1 MTPLHTRARE
11 LALAGIPVFPVGAD
25 KRPVTAHGFLD
36 RTTDLTQIDTWWSQ
50 AGYNLAIVPA
60 DQSVSVFDIDGPEGA
75 RNWSDL
81 CGQNGTPDETKMVG
95 TPSGGWHLYFK
106 GALPKSE
113 GRVAKKIDVRSEDS
127 YVLVPP
133 SVGANGKP
141 YYDAT
146 IGTEPAPLLPWQIA
160 RAQVSKRE
168 KKMALEGVE
177 LDREP
182 DVDRGVEKIRLHK
195 KNHGEPVEGQS
206 SDGLTLSLANWL
218 ADGPLSDTMIVEL
231 LSRYWSPNFDIEWLE
246 LKVSNAD
253 RYRTNDRAIERV
265 QTGSEVFAHV
275 TIPKG
280 RFHRWTASDLINM
293 PPVAFWDKDK
303 MFPKVDTD
311 GTVGVL
317 YGPSG
322 HHKTNVLLA
331 KLFGI
336 NDCRIAY
343 ALGEGRP
350 GFGQRLG
357 AHCRVRGINPDDMDE
372 RWCFSTVPLV
382 GQENDLA
389 AFQEFLKQQEFR
401 PNIIILDTWR
411 TATAGLDDD
420 TRTAALLTAN
430 GAVGQLAAEYAA
442 TIVIVGH
449 TGKDD
454 SRGMNG
460 TKAYHD
466 NVDFKLRCLANK
478 DTRADAVEI
487 KCEKMRDGS
496 SGHSSFYEIAHVGGV
511 PVPQAISAAAYD
523 VLVGS
528 DKVFTEDK
536 VRGALLGLQAHDK
549 EHAVSSTVLVRS
561 LCPIGR
567 GQDIEDWERSVAR
580 MTRKLERLAPE
591 LPQCQDS
598 LWFSASRP

>member
-1 MTPLHTRARE
+1 M
-11 LALAGIPVFPVGAD
+11 GQD

-36 RTTDLTQIDTWWSQ
+36 RTTDLSQIDAWFT
-50 AGYNLAIVPA
+50 GTDFNLAIVPA
-60 DQSVSVFDIDGPEGA
+60 DQGISVFDIDGSEGA

-81 CGQNGTPDETKMVG
+81 CGQHGTPDETKMVG
-95 TPSGGWHLYFK
+95 TPSSGWHLYFK
-106 GALPKSE
+106 GTLPKSE

-182 DVDRGVEKIRLHK
+182 DVDRAVEKIRLHK

-231 LSRYWSPNFDIEWLE
+231 LSRYWSPNFDLEWLE

-253 RYRTNDRAIERV
+253 RYRTNDRAVERV
-265 QTGSEVFAHV
+265 QTGSEVFGHV
-275 TIPKG
+275 AIPKG
-280 RFHRWTASDLINM
+280 RFHARRPSELMAFKPIE
-293 PPVAFWDKDK
+293 FWDKEK
-303 MFPKVDTD
+303 MFPKVPT
-311 GTVGVL
+311 GAVGIM
-317 YGPSG
+317 YGDSG
-322 HHKTNVLLA
+322 HHKTNTLLT
-331 KLFGI
+331 KLFDIMEG
-336 NDCRIAY
+336 DCNVVY
-343 ALGEGRP
+343 AAGEGSY
-350 GFGQRLG
+350 GIGQRLRS
-357 AHCRVRGINPDDMDE
+357 HLCVRGHDQEKNIEQRFRALSIPIATDAADLSAFVDALDNVECYRPDVLI
-372 RWCFSTVPLV
+372 F
-382 GQENDLA
+382 
-389 AFQEFLKQQEFR
+389 
-401 PNIIILDTWR
+401 DTL
-411 TATAGLDDD
+411 ATALAGVEEDQ
-420 TRTAALLTAN
+420 RAAGLLTRN
-430 GAVGQLAAEYAA
+430 GSIGRIAEHFGCLLMLVA
-442 TIVIVGH
+442 H
-449 TGKDD
+449 TGKD
-454 SRGMNG
+454 STRGIRG
-460 TKAYHD
+460 SGAFKANAD
-466 NVDFKLRCLANK
+466 VVLRCE
-478 DTRADAVEI
+478 ADKPGSQASGV
-487 KCEKMRDGS
+487 KLYCEKMRDAPD
-496 SGHSSFYEIAHVGGV
+496 GHSSFYEIAHVGGV

-536 VRGALLGLQAHDK
+536 IRGALLGLQAHDK

-591 LPQCQDS
+591 LPQCQDG
-598 LWFSASRP
+598 LWFSATV